1 MKEAPKLTPSQRNLI
16 KAIVNEVLEEKLRDM
31 PTKADLEELAKE
43 DDISA
48 IVKVLEHHKLIVKA
62 D

>member
-1 MKEAPKLTPSQRNLI
+1 MEETPNLTQSQRNLI
-16 KAIVNEVLEEKLRDM
+16 KAVVNELLEEKLRDL
-31 PTKADLEELAKE
+31 PTKADLEELAKA
-43 DDISA
+43 DDIGA

>member
-1 MKEAPKLTPSQRNLI
+1 MEETPNLTQSQRNLI
-16 KAIVNEVLEEKLRDM
+16 KAVVKELLEEKLRDL
-31 PTKADLEELAKE
+31 PTRADLEELAKA
-43 DDISA
+43 DDIGA

>member
-1 MKEAPKLTPSQRNLI
+1 MEETTNLTQSQRNLI
-16 KAIVNEVLEEKLRDM
+16 KSIVNEILDEKLRDL

>member
-1 MKEAPKLTPSQRNLI
+1 MEETPTLTPSQRNLI
-16 KAIVNEVLEEKLRDM
+16 TAIVNEILEEKLRDL
-31 PTKADLEELAKE
+31 PTKSDLDTFATA
-43 DDISA
+43 DDIGA